1 MKPLLSAGCAGLCL
15 LPVLLGCVAKKQEAQ
30 MAACIV
36 GRDTL
41 SAASARALIP
51 DTSLSSETRLSRA
64 ALQTMLAGRQNA
76 SRDGD
81 RDNGLF
87 SDLSSELTQ
96 KTGMSWS
103 AASAA
108 SLYLASKTIRDQ
120 CRRLPDA
127 RAVASYCDSL
137 FAGTVKGQGRAAPHA
152 LGMNDSLLS
161 ALSQVTTRRDVE
173 LLLRAIFSIS
183 QTTASVIAD
192 FLYSE
197 EPDVAAVSDASAYV
211 KGLLAGTSPPPAAK
225 AHALSLRQKPD
236 DPMLA
241 LRYRSEKS
249 IADSIRRHIHTIEAL
264 YKKHLKLHQTLAGT
278 VWVTFVIRP
287 DGGVSSVRLRSSDIS
302 QKEFLLP
309 FRDYV
314 QRINFLKIPE
324 RVGPMT
330 FEFPFEFSPEN

>member
-1 MKPLLSAGCAGLCL
+1 MKPLLFAGCAGLCL
-15 LPVLLGCVAKKQEAQ
+15 LLSLSGCVSKKQEGRT
-30 MAACIV
+30 AAFLV

-41 SAASARALIP
+41 SVASARALIP
-51 DTSLSSETRLSRA
+51 DSSLSSDTRLSRA
-64 ALQTMLAGRQNA
+64 ALQTMLARRQND
-76 SRDGD
+76 SRDSG
-81 RDNGLF
+81 RDGELF
-87 SDLSSELTQ
+87 SDLSNQLSRQ
-96 KTGMSWS
+96 TGMSWS
-103 AASAA
+103 VAAAA
-108 SLYLASKTIRDQ
+108 SLYLASKTVRDQ
-120 CRRLPDA
+120 CRQLPDA

-137 FAGTVKGQGRAAPHA
+137 FASMVKGSGHCTPHA
-152 LGMNDSLLS
+152 IGMNDSLLS
-161 ALSQVTTRRDVE
+161 ALSQVRTRRDVE

-183 QTTASVIAD
+183 PKTASVIAD

-197 EPDVAAVSDASAYV
+197 EPDNAAVADASAYV
-211 KGLLAGTSPPPAAK
+211 KGLLAGSSPAPAAK
-225 AHALSLRQKPD
+225 TPVVSLRRKPD

-249 IADSIRRHIHTIEAL
+249 IGDSIRRHIHTIEAL
-264 YKKHLKLHQTLAGT
+264 YKKQLKLHQSLAGT

-287 DGGVSSVRLRSSDIS
+287 DGGVSAVRLRSSDIS